1 VSNTNKIISSPKNIL
16 KDDKMVSLDENYL
29 TIEEKLDEDELILDG
44 IKFKRIEEIVKDPI
58 L

>member
-1 VSNTNKIISSPKNIL
+1 
-16 KDDKMVSLDENYL
+16 MVSLDENYL